1 MHNYSP
7 GIRHFFRPMR
17 TVNPQNF
24 ASAFRHINKKDVM
37 KMDTVKEGRFVTIS
51 IQFSEGILE
60 ADCNIYSGRVCR
72 FRLDSSGQSGCLEDG
87 GIRLFNDAPERVCWQ
102 AASQNED
109 GQELE
114 KVSVDIEPDGNSYI
128 TVPSETKQ
136 VVILNEARKL
146 AFCLYPN
153 GDLREDPCADEVADE
168 PGTEPFTLKK
178 KLGILAVTDT
188 QAVKKQVL
196 FQEVWPYF
204 TAPYLFGTIVNDPD
218 RIIRVSAGTEEGTFF
233 ASQCRNGY
241 EINRTYTIKP
251 DSAAV
256 STIVKRLKNVPADEP
271 FDPIFALHVQ
281 DLNGLCDFYGTDFN
295 AVDKTFNY
303 KRNDSFAFDE
313 IMFYEFQKQPYAQQ
327 PIEKLVLH
335 FGSGEPKYILTA
347 ERPFRAYLQFTCVFL
362 RFLPASVH
370 PDGWAW
376 KNNMADFGTIRIQKL

>member
-1 MHNYSP
+1 MVNVQYRLYQDSDAEAVTRLLKDNGYYVVRVDKNLTVERFREVQRQRGVYFALVGEAEGRIIAINIIYPTGADRVALHHQVFASTLLIDRAYQKHLYSFPEIHKQMLYYLEEHYSDVTEILMEIHTHNLPSLYLQRMFGSVMLGEFIPNPREIVMHNYSP

-60 ADCNIYSGRVCR
+60 ADCNIYIGRVCR

-168 PGTEPFTLKK
+168 PGT
-178 KLGILAVTDT
+178 
-188 QAVKKQVL
+188 
-196 FQEVWPYF
+196 
-204 TAPYLFGTIVNDPD
+204 
-218 RIIRVSAGTEEGTFF
+218 
-233 ASQCRNGY
+233 
-241 EINRTYTIKP
+241 
-251 DSAAV
+251 
-256 STIVKRLKNVPADEP
+256 
-271 FDPIFALHVQ
+271 
-281 DLNGLCDFYGTDFN
+281 
-295 AVDKTFNY
+295 
-303 KRNDSFAFDE
+303 
-313 IMFYEFQKQPYAQQ
+313 
-327 PIEKLVLH
+327 
-335 FGSGEPKYILTA
+335 
-347 ERPFRAYLQFTCVFL
+347 
-362 RFLPASVH
+362 
-370 PDGWAW
+370 
-376 KNNMADFGTIRIQKL
+376 